1 MNLLFNKTFCDLTLQ
16 ARVGGD
22 IELRTSSKGNIYT
35 VFSVAYNININ
46 KDGAWQEETKW
57 VRIALFGKTAEN
69 TAKYISKG
77 DLVLIKGS
85 ISYEKIAE
93 DKADW
98 KINVRSI
105 TPITTNKNNKT
116 ISMSSTKSEQT
127 KNSEEFED
135 DALESIHWDI

>member
-1 MNLLFNKTFCDLTLQ
+1 
-16 ARVGGD
+16 
-22 IELRTSSKGNIYT
+22 
-35 VFSVAYNININ
+35 
-46 KDGAWQEETKW
+46 
-57 VRIALFGKTAEN
+57 
-69 TAKYISKG
+69 
-77 DLVLIKGS
+77 LIKGS